1 MKVIV
6 FIQRNRIK
14 TADVDKEMHNLNS
27 KRVGI

>member
-14 TADVDKEMHNLNS
+14 TADIDKKMCNLNS
-27 KRVGI
+27 RRVGI